1 MIMQFQIHPKLQQFA
16 TFAEFAK
23 DAALGPDD
31 ILFTQRFLHDAF
43 MKNLPCQTLFYED
56 YCTGEPS
63 NVMID
68 AMMAAVSKM
77 TYKRM
82 IAIGGGT
89 VLDSSKLLNI
99 DGATNTEELFD
110 DPTPPKRS
118 KGLVMVPTTCG
129 TGCEVTGVAVIDF
142 PSRGAKIGKRFECCF
157 ADTAVLIGEMVKGLP
172 YDFFIYSSVDALIHA
187 LEIYVAPT
195 ANEYSDMYCVAAI
208 RKILTGY
215 NELLKHGPEK
225 RFEMLDSFL
234 TASNMAGI
242 ALANVLCGG
251 VHAMAMHF
259 GSAHHVPH
267 GEANS
272 RFMMGVFSAYAAKNP
287 NGKLKGVTR
296 LIAECLGVADDA
308 KTAFATLEAML
319 KKLIPQKKLTEYGM
333 KREDAAAYADKVI
346 ETQQRLLVNNYA
358 PLSREDLIAIYEA
371 AC

>member
-31 ILFTQRFLHDAF
+31 VLFTQRFLYDAF
-43 MKNLPCQTLFYED
+43 MKDLPCQTLFYED
-56 YCTGEPS
+56 YCAGEPS

-68 AMMAAVSKM
+68 AMLRAVATM
-77 TYKRM
+77 EYKRM

-99 DGATNTEELFD
+99 DGATNTEKLFD
-110 DPTPPKRS
+110 DPMPPSRS
-118 KGLVMVPTTCG
+118 KGLVMIPTTCG

-142 PSRGAKIGKRFECCF
+142 PSRGAKIGKRFECSF
-157 ADTAVLIGEMVKGLP
+157 ADTAVLIGELVKGLP

-195 ANEYSDMYCVAAI
+195 ANEYSDMYCVEAI

-215 NELLKHGPEK
+215 NEILKHGPEK

-234 TASNMAGI
+234 IASNMAGI
-242 ALANVLCGG
+242 ALANVLCGA

-272 RFMMGVFSAYAAKNP
+272 RFLMGVFSAYAAKNP
-287 NGKLKGVTR
+287 DGKLKGVTR
-296 LIAECLGVADDA
+296 LISECLGVADDTR
-308 KTAFATLEAML
+308 TAFAALDAML
-319 KKLIPQKKLTEYGM
+319 RKLLPQKKLTEYGM

-371 AC
+371 AN

>member
-1 MIMQFQIHPKLQQFA
+1 MIMHFQIHPKLQQFA

-31 ILFTQRFLHDAF
+31 LLFTQRFLYDVF
-43 MKNLPCQTLFYED
+43 MKDLPCQTLFYED

-68 AMMAAVSKM
+68 AMMQIVSTMK
-77 TYKRM
+77 YKRM
-82 IAIGGGT
+82 IAVGGGT
-89 VLDSSKLLNI
+89 VLDSSKLLSI
-99 DGATNTEELFD
+99 DGATKTEQLFD
-110 DPTPPKRS
+110 DLTPPTRS
-118 KGLVMVPTTCG
+118 TGLIMVPTTCG
-129 TGCEVTGVAVIDF
+129 TGCEITGVAVIDF
-142 PSRGAKIGKRFECCF
+142 PSRGAKIGKRFECSF
-157 ADTAVLIGEMVKGLP
+157 ADTAVLIGEMLKGLP

-195 ANEYSDMYCVAAI
+195 ANEYSDMYCMRAI

-215 NELLKHGPEK
+215 DALLKHGPEK
-225 RFEMLDSFL
+225 RYEMLDSFL
-234 TASNMAGI
+234 VASNMAGI
-242 ALANVLCGG
+242 ALANVLCGA

-272 RFMMGVFSAYAAKNP
+272 RFLMGVFSAYAAKNP
-287 NGKLKGVTR
+287 DGKLKNVTK
-296 LIAECLGVADDA
+296 LIAECLGVTNDT
-308 KTAFATLEAML
+308 KTAFAALDAML

-333 KREDAAAYADKVI
+333 KRDDTAAYADKVI